1 MAKYGIINN
10 VLYEWYLKCCQ
21 AGIYPD
27 RAMLQKEVLKIKTEL
42 NDSNL
47 GDFMASNGWFD
58 HLV

>member
-27 RAMLQKEVLKIKTEL
+27 RAMLQKEVLKIKT
-42 NDSNL
+42 DSNL
-47 GDFMASNGWFD
+47 GDFMASNGWFE